1 MAGNGLYT
9 GVYVDVANIAMNGG
23 FGMRFDVLR
32 RFAAHDG
39 AEVVRLNAYVVFDQE
54 RASRDAQYNLGTNN
68 FYSTLRDYGYKVIT
82 KYVKRYKDEEGNI
95 FSKANTDLEMAVDVL
110 LQSEKLDKIILCT
123 GDGDFIQVVR
133 ALQNKGCNVELVAFE
148 NISRDLRKEV
158 DVFVSGYI
166 IPNLLPVRNS
176 PMPWGQPGSRVR
188 GYCYEFKAD
197 RGYGFLRFLNS
208 LEGNLW
214 LTDTRDPQSP
224 YRSVFF
230 HEANLESPLDM
241 SRLPSRDIILEFEL
255 TPSRKEELEARHIQ
269 VVNAL

>member
-1 MAGNGLYT
+1 MGGHGLHT

-32 RFAAHDG
+32 QFAAHDG

-54 RASRDAQYNLGTNN
+54 RANRDSQYNLGTNN

-82 KYVKRYKDEEGNI
+82 KYVKRYKDDEGNV

-133 ALQNKGCNVELVAFE
+133 ALQNKGCSVELVAFE

-166 IPNLLPVRNS
+166 VPNLLPVKNS
-176 PMPWGQPGSRVR
+176 PKPWGEPGSRVR
-188 GYCYEFKAD
+188 GYCYEFKPD
-197 RGYGFLRFLNS
+197 RNYGFLRYLNS

-214 LTDTRDPQSP
+214 ITDTRHPRSP
-224 YRSVFF
+224 YQSVFF
-230 HEANLESPLDM
+230 HEANLESALDT
-241 SRLPSRDIILEFEL
+241 SRLPSRDIIFEFEL
-255 TPSRKEELEARHIQ
+255 ALSKKEELEARHIQ
-269 VVNAL
+269 VVCTL